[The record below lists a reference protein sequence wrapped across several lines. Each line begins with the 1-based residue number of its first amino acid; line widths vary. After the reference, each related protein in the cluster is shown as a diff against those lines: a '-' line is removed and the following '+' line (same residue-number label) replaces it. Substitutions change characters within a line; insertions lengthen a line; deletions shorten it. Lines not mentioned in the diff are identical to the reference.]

1 MLVTALAVAVLLAGA
16 LCAWLLWQR
25 GRLTAALARAET
37 AQAELGRRVAESESA
52 RETAAG
58 EAAVSAGARDAAA
71 AEADRWRGLLEALPI
86 PLWQRGADAAITWH
100 NAAYAR
106 IAGLDGSGRPAE
118 IESALA
124 PGSAKAMAQEV
135 VAAGAGQSQTRYFVI
150 DGQRRALQVA
160 EQPHAAGS
168 LGLAVDVTDR
178 EEQRAELKR
187 HVEANAQILDHLNTA
202 IAIFGPDRRLSYFN
216 SAFSRCWRLD
226 EDWLA
231 EQPTH
236 TELLET
242 MRDKRLLPEQ
252 ADFRAYRA
260 SIQALY
266 TDLLE
271 PQEALEYLP
280 DGRVLRRVIS
290 PHPMG
295 GLLFFYEDVTDR
307 LALERSYNTLIAV
320 QRDTLDHL
328 YEGVALFGSDGRLK
342 LFNPAYQQVWG
353 LDRALLE
360 QEAHI
365 AEIVDALR
373 PLLGPRGDWDEMRTT
388 LITQVT
394 EREARAGRVEAA
406 NGRLLDFAALPLPDG
421 NMLFTYLDVTD
432 SVMIERALRERNE
445 ALETADRLKSEF
457 LANVSYELR
466 TPLNVIN
473 GFSEI
478 LHAEYFG
485 QLNERQKEYA
495 DGILSSA
502 RQLMTLINDILD
514 LATIEAG
521 RLELETERFDVR
533 EAIGAVQGL
542 VREAA
547 RVRGVALEVECP
559 ADIGVIEGDEARI
572 KQALFNLASNAIKF
586 TPAGGRVVLG
596 AVQGPDGE
604 TRLWV
609 EDNGVGIPEDAHD
622 MVFETFQRGRQRGSG
637 AGLGLSLVR
646 SIVQMHGGRVELD
659 SKLNVGTRVTC
670 HLPAKPILT
679 ADAAAD

>member
-1 MLVTALAVAVLLAGA
+1 MLVTALAVALLLAGA
-16 LCAWLLWQR
+16 LCAWLWWQR
-25 GRLTAALARAET
+25 VRLTAALREAAAART
-37 AQAELGRRVAESESA
+37 ALDHQLAQNESA
-52 RETAAG
+52 RTA
-58 EAAVSAGARDAAA
+58 EAAAAITARDAAT
-71 AEADRWRGLLEALPI
+71 AEAARWRGLLEALPL
-86 PLWQRGADAAITWH
+86 PLWQRDAEGAITWH
-100 NAAYAR
+100 NPAYAGT
-106 IAGLDGSGRPAE
+106 AGQDSAGAPAE
-118 IESALA
+118 IESALS
-124 PGSAKAMAQEV
+124 PGSAKTLARTV
-135 VAAGAGQSQTRYFVI
+135 VADGKGQSQTRYFVV
-150 DGQRRALQVA
+150 DGQRRALQVS
-160 EQPHAAGS
+160 ERPHDGGS
-168 LGLAVDVTDR
+168 LGHVIDVTDR
-178 EEQRAELKR
+178 EDQRAELKR
-187 HVEANAQILDHLNTA
+187 HVEANAQILDNLNTA
-202 IAIFGPDRRLSYFN
+202 IAIFGPDRRLTYFN
-216 SAFSRCWRLD
+216 AAFARCWRLD
-226 EDWLA
+226 EDWLG

-236 TELLET
+236 LELLEA
-242 MRDKRLLPEQ
+242 MREKRLLPEQ
-252 ADFRAYRA
+252 ADIRAYRA

-307 LALERSYNTLIAV
+307 LALERSYNPLIAV

-353 LDRALLE
+353 LDRAMLE
-360 QEAHI
+360 QEPHI
-365 AEIVDALR
+365 RDIVEALR
-373 PLLGPRGDWDEMRTT
+373 PLLSPRGEWDDTRATM
-388 LITQVT
+388 ITQVT

-406 NGRLLDFAALPLPDG
+406 NGRLLDYAALPLPDG

-502 RQLMTLINDILD
+502 QQLMTLINDILD

-521 RLELETERFDVR
+521 RLELESRRFDLC
-533 EAIGAVQGL
+533 EATGAVQGL

-547 RVRGVALEVECP
+547 RVRGVALDVDCP
-559 ADIGVIEGDEARI
+559 SDIGEIEGDEARI

-596 AVQGPDGE
+596 AAPVRDGE
-604 TRLWV
+604 VRLWV
-609 EDNGVGIPEDAHD
+609 EDNGVGIPDD
-622 MVFETFQRGRQRGSG
+622 DRDLVFESFQRGRQRGSG

-646 SIVQMHGGRVELD
+646 SIVEMHGGRVELE
-659 SKLNVGTRVTC
+659 SKVNVGTRVTC
-670 HLPAKPILT
+670 YLPSRPPLA
-679 ADAAAD
+679 AEAAAD

>member
-1 MLVTALAVAVLLAGA
+1 MLIAALAVAVVILAA
-16 LCAWLLWQR
+16 LSAWLWRERSRQA
-25 GRLTAALARAET
+25 AALLRVG
-37 AQAELGRRVAESESA
+37 QAESDLQA
-52 RETAAG
+52 RL
-58 EAAVSAGARDAAA
+58 AA
-71 AEADRWRGLLEALPI
+71 AESGARQSAAARAAAEEETARWRGVLDALPL
-86 PLWQRGADAAITWH
+86 PLWRRDGEGAIVWH
-100 NAAYAR
+100 NPAYAQTVDH
-106 IAGLDGSGRPAE
+106 GGDGVPPE
-118 IESALA
+118 IESALS
-124 PGSAKAMAQEV
+124 PGSAKAMAQ
-135 VAAGAGQSQTRYFVI
+135 AAIAARGAETQTRYFVVE
-150 DGQRRALQVA
+150 GQRRALQVA
-160 EQPHAAGS
+160 ERAAAEGS
-168 LGLAVDVTDR
+168 LGFAIDVTDR
-178 EEQRAELKR
+178 EDQRAELKR
-187 HVEANAQILDHLNTA
+187 HVDANAQILDHLNTA

-216 SAFSRCWRLD
+216 SAFTRCWRLD

-236 TELLET
+236 EELIDA

-252 ADFRAYRA
+252 ADFAAYRA

-271 PQEALEYLP
+271 PTESLEYLP

-342 LFNPAYQQVWG
+342 LFNPAYQQVWN
-353 LDRALLE
+353 LDKHLLE
-360 QEAHI
+360 QEPHI
-365 AEIVDALR
+365 AEIVDSLR
-373 PLLGPRGDWDEMRTT
+373 AILDERGDWDETRHQ

-394 EREARAGRVEAA
+394 EREAQAGRVEAA
-406 NGRLLDFAALPLPDG
+406 SGRLLDFAALPLPDG

-432 SVMIERALRERNE
+432 SVVMERALRERNE

-457 LANVSYELR
+457 IANVSYELR

-478 LHAEYFG
+478 LDAEYFG
-485 QLNERQKEYA
+485 ELNPRQKEYA
-495 DGILSSA
+495 EGILRSS

-521 RLELETERFDVR
+521 RLELEPRRFDVR
-533 EAIGAVQGL
+533 EALVAVQGL
-542 VREAA
+542 AREAA
-547 RVRGVALEVECP
+547 RVRELEIEVDCAE
-559 ADIGVIEGDEARI
+559 DIGSMEADESRI

-586 TPAGGRVVLG
+586 TPPGGLVTIG
-596 AVQGPDGE
+596 ADRDAEEV
-604 TRLWV
+604 RLWV
-609 EDNGVGIPEDAHD
+609 ADNGVGIPESDQD
-622 MVFETFQRGRQRGSG
+622 IVFERFQRGRHWQRGAG

-646 SIVQMHGGRVELD
+646 SFIEMHGGRVVLQSRVDE
-659 SKLNVGTRVTC
+659 GTRVTC
-670 HLPAKPILT
+670 HLPLAANVGAT
-679 ADAAAD
+679 GEAAD